1 MPNTKDLFNQTGE
14 QLNHLSTLLLLINVR
29 YGTGAITEQQVQAML
44 SICEIPLKHAITLVE
59 QVNERHTNQK
69 VHSLINQLNGI
80 QFTFKEL
87 SEFDLYK
94 EQTSI
99 CIDALVQITET
110 LAQEYINY

>member
-1 MPNTKDLFNQTGE
+1 MSELYIKAGE
-14 QLNHLSTLLLLINVR
+14 QLNHLSALLLLINVR

-69 VHSLINQLNGI
+69 VHHLMDQLNGI
-80 QFTFKEL
+80 QLTLKEL
-87 SEFDLYK
+87 NEFDLHR

-99 CIDALVQITET
+99 CIDALMQITET